1 MTDGEI
7 EQIKAELLREYPGAA
22 IKVAPDR
29 AEIVAELEP
38 KSAVAVIEWSQP
50 HFHREM
56 TGVYCILRGTALYV
70 ACGGEGHVLNP
81 GQSLTI
87 EAGKVHH
94 ACGAGGL
101 AWLEVLSEP
110 AWTPED
116 HHVL

>member
-29 AEIVAELEP
+29 AEIVAEIEP
-38 KSAVAVIEWSQP
+38 KRAVAVIERSQP

-56 TGVYCILRGTALYV
+56 TEVYRILRGTLYV
-70 ACGGEGHVLNP
+70 ACGGEGHVLTR

-87 EAGKVHH
+87 EPRKVHH
-94 ACGAGGL
+94 ARSADGF

-110 AWTPED
+110 AWTSED